1 MGHLC
6 PSCWELDPPCPGQIP
21 GSSDPTRVPQV
32 GTKNGSIKG
41 PVGRNKKE
49 QEWTPT
55 FSLFGMSFLTK
66 NRVNIG
72 PKMHE
77 KTHRYISSQE
87 PQSTCFFHTAATWT
101 DVKNHQNRS
110 LKCDR
115 MAWRPEY
122 QKCTQKPPN
131 KGPTR
136 LIFGFKM
143 GTEHEWTPIFSLF
156 GMRFLSIFWKPK

>member
-6 PSCWELDPPCPGQIP
+6 PSCRELDPPLRPGEIP
-21 GSSDPTRVPQV
+21 SSSDPTRVPQV

-49 QEWTPT
+49 HEWTPT
-55 FSLFGMSFLTK
+55 FSLCGMSFLTK

-87 PQSTCFFHTAATWT
+87 PQSTGIYHTAATWT

-131 KGPTR
+131 KGPTWPP
-136 LIFGFKM
+136 K
-143 GTEHEWTPIFSLF
+143 
-156 GMRFLSIFWKPK
+156 SIQKR